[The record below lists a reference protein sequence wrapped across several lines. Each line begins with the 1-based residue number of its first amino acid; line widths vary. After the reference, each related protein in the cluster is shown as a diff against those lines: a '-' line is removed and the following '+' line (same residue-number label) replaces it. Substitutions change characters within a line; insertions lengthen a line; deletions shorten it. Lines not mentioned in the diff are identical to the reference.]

1 MNLKQRAL
9 GKKDKKGIREKLVS
23 ETKRLMRTDQ
33 DKQFVTER
41 IEQ

>member
-1 MNLKQRAL
+1 MKLKQGAFR
-9 GKKDKKGIREKLVS
+9 KKDKKGIREKLVS
-23 ETKRLMRTDQ
+23 ETKRLMSSDQ